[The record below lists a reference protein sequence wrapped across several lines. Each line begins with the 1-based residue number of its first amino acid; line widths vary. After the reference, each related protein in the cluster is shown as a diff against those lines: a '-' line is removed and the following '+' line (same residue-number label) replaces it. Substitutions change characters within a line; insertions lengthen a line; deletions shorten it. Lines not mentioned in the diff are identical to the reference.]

1 LLGIFLFAK
10 SFGLIKDAREAYW
23 YNEIIPEQARIAN
36 SVNEWAGDK
45 IIGFKSFGEVNPN

>member
-1 LLGIFLFAK
+1 MGIFLFAK